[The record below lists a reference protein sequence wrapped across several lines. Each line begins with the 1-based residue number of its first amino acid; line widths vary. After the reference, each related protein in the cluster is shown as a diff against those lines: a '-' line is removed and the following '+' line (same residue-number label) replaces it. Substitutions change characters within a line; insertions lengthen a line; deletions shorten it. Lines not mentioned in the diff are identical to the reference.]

1 MGMSDNNPSRRKV
14 LALSGASL
22 GTVFAT
28 TANASE
34 SSNQVDTDFDP
45 EKETEVY
52 QFLKQT
58 SDVENFK
65 RIFAKLDG
73 RQKAAVKRAM
83 RPQQLKTEYNERP
96 ASAAETDELST
107 ASSWETTTATYRA
120 YAEGLYP
127 YDELW
132 SFGVEATWEH
142 NGTEVRN
149 LTSKHAVQTG
159 HPLWHFKKLIDETD
173 RVESDSIECYKQAK
187 FAYCEPLKIGCVK
200 SNTPYIEIH
209 GDDTGDHSAESNY
222 KKE

>member
-1 MGMSDNNPSRRKV
+1 MSDNNPSRRKV

-28 TANASE
+28 TATASE
-34 SSNQVDTDFDP
+34 SKNGVDTDFDP
-45 EKETEVY
+45 KKEREVY
-52 QFLKQT
+52 QFLKET

-73 RQKAAVKRAM
+73 RQKGAVRRAM
-83 RPQQLKTEYNERP
+83 RPQRFKTEYNERP
-96 ASAAETDELST
+96 ATADETDELST

-142 NGTEVRN
+142 DGTEVRN
-149 LTSKHAVQTG
+149 LTSKYAVETS
-159 HPLWHFKKLIDETD
+159 HPLWHFKKVLDETN
-173 RVESDSIECYKQAK
+173 RVETDSIECYKQAK
-187 FAYCEPLKIGCVK
+187 FAYCEPLKVGCVK

-209 GDDTGDHSAESNY
+209 GTDYGSHWADSNY